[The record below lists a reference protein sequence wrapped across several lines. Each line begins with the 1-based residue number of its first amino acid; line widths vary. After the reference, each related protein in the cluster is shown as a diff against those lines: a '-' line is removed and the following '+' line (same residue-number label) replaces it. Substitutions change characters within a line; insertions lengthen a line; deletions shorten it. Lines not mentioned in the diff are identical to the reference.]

1 MTELIACLSTGKGTW
16 AHVSKLIDSAEW
28 ENIFLVTN
36 DFGLRFNLKGK
47 GNFVVTN
54 FDRGVSSMIK
64 DIVKQLDGKLKG
76 LEVAVNLASG
86 TGKEHMAI
94 ISALIKLGVGFRM
107 VAMTKEGIK
116 EI

>member
-28 ENIFLVTN
+28 EKVFLVTN

-47 GNFVVTN
+47 GDFVVTD
-54 FDRGVSSMIK
+54 FDKGVHSIIG
-64 DIVKQLDGKLKG
+64 DIVQQLGGKLKG

-94 ISALIKLGVGFRM
+94 VSALMRLGVGFRM
-107 VAMTKEGIK
+107 VAMTKEGVK